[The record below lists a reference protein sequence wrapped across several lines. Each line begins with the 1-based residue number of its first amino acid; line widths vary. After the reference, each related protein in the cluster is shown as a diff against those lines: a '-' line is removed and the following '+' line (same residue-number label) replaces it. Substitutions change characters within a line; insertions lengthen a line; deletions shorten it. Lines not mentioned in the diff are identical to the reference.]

1 MNHWTDPVF
10 LFPPHGRNPN
20 KSEGLLRAP
29 TSHTEL
35 SRWLTNLR
43 THTIEIIIIKHKYR
57 SVLYKVWRLNR
68 AVLEQGSGGMKGFL
82 SHRRVITLGS
92 VGVPVVV
99 LPLAFILFPRASV
112 WQTSKSGW
120 NNEQKHTHTQ
130 PLHLVLMMLFSQG
143 GNESVSGSVTAVET
157 GLTGSSVFCCSS
169 VYWSMRGGVLT
180 SGHLVWTSFAYAA
193 AWHSFHFATAEHQDA
208 HHEENSSNDQ
218 TYSTQ
223 RGVIVIKC
231 LIPSLI
237 PSHCCAGG

>member
-120 NNEQKHTHTQ
+120 NNEQKHTHTTS
-130 PLHLVLMMLFSQG
+130 PSCPYD
-143 GNESVSGSVTAVET
+143 A
-157 GLTGSSVFCCSS
+157 
-169 VYWSMRGGVLT
+169 VLT
-180 SGHLVWTSFAYAA
+180 RGKWISKRVCNRCRNGSDWLLCVLLLFCLLINAR
-193 AWHSFHFATAEHQDA
+193 
-208 HHEENSSNDQ
+208 
-218 TYSTQ
+218 
-223 RGVIVIKC
+223 RGVNFWS
-231 LIPSLI
+231 PRMN
-237 PSHCCAGG
+237 